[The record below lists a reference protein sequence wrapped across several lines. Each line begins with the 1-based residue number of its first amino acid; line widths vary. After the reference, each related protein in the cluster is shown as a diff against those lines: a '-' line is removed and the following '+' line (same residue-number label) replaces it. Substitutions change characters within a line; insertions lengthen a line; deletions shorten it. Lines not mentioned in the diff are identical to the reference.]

1 MINTQINEHT
11 GEAFSAATVTLL
23 HYDKMNEL
31 QNLLFKDFREKLGST
46 ALKNINNLDSR
57 KTLLDIL
64 DYLSDEEITQLAR
77 KLNLSIPT
85 EVEVNDIQ
93 AIFPQEISYIDLVV
107 EIIVDYLV
115 AKEDPVTVIEDSPL
129 YPTQDLLWDPCLI
142 PFENQSFRESLP
154 IPKLNLQF
162 LSFKDYLARNFKLF
176 KYESAFEIR
185 KELEDIIPRM
195 NPVFHP
201 ETGQFKGFDGWARM
215 ATDIKEFVLYTVQPA
230 KIGKKYPSKVLAEI
244 KYSVANMQSYLKKEW
259 ESLKKHDVV
268 FLVSFKKE
276 HGDQQ
281 MDVEGEVAKPEK
293 FIEQYGVQYVRGC
306 EIIGHLDEKRK
317 EFNNIDAAKKHGPEG
332 SIRYLQILMDPI
344 QYEKDLNI
352 IGEKDSEL
360 YSRFNLVVRR
370 KAKENNF
377 KPILETIKD
386 LFSTEITLPKWLE
399 ETILGYGEPEDAHYQ
414 TIKERKKKSKSSQG
428 ASETVNFFDTF
439 LDEKHY
445 TECFEKNE
453 VIPAAERALAKKPF
467 DLQLDANKQ
476 AQNIGNRVILHPTLC
491 TSSSDTRGSNS
502 IQKRNQIRFTQ
513 SQVAA
518 INSGLHEGLTI
529 IEGPPGTGKTDVA
542 VQIVNLLFNNFSNEK
557 TLLITHSN
565 HALNDLFEKIA
576 QLNINE
582 KYLLRLGMGEK
593 ELSMQQSFSRQGRI
607 DYMLSRRLFFLE
619 EVKILSDSLGL
630 AVYEN
635 FTCENSQ
642 IFYTHHI
649 RSRWDLYS
657 QKILAAADQIEN
669 TKENAAQIG
678 ESFPFLKY
686 LSQSRI
692 LALNTKDGATSFFE
706 GKDCKFEKEQA
717 LFYWEVIE
725 KIFEELRECRA
736 FELLRNNRERGNYI
750 VSRLAKVVA
759 MTSTHAALKRS
770 ELLETGFEFQNVIIE
785 EGAQILE
792 IETFIPLLLQKP
804 HEVGQSKLKRIVL
817 IGKYLVLLTYFI
829 FFFFFF

>member
-1 MINTQINEHT
+1 MIDDLSGLINTQINEHT

-129 YPTQDLLWDPCLI
+129 YPTQDLLLDPCLI

-476 AQNIGNRVILHPTLC
+476 AQNIRTILLSFDWPT
-491 TSSSDTRGSNS
+491 S
-502 IQKRNQIRFTQ
+502 
-513 SQVAA
+513 
-518 INSGLHEGLTI
+518 
-529 IEGPPGTGKTDVA
+529 
-542 VQIVNLLFNNFSNEK
+542 
-557 TLLITHSN
+557 
-565 HALNDLFEKIA
+565 
-576 QLNINE
+576 
-582 KYLLRLGMGEK
+582 
-593 ELSMQQSFSRQGRI
+593 
-607 DYMLSRRLFFLE
+607 
-619 EVKILSDSLGL
+619 
-630 AVYEN
+630 
-635 FTCENSQ
+635 
-642 IFYTHHI
+642 
-649 RSRWDLYS
+649 
-657 QKILAAADQIEN
+657 
-669 TKENAAQIG
+669 
-678 ESFPFLKY
+678 
-686 LSQSRI
+686 
-692 LALNTKDGATSFFE
+692 
-706 GKDCKFEKEQA
+706 
-717 LFYWEVIE
+717 
-725 KIFEELRECRA
+725 
-736 FELLRNNRERGNYI
+736 
-750 VSRLAKVVA
+750 
-759 MTSTHAALKRS
+759 
-770 ELLETGFEFQNVIIE
+770 
-785 EGAQILE
+785 
-792 IETFIPLLLQKP
+792 
-804 HEVGQSKLKRIVL
+804 
-817 IGKYLVLLTYFI
+817 
-829 FFFFFF
+829 